1 MAKQTDKKRGLRDR
15 LLTAARRIIAEKG
28 LSSLKAREVA
38 EAAGS
43 ALGGL
48 YTVFPDLDGLVMA
61 VNHSTFETLNAR
73 MDEASE
79 GVSSADM
86 HLQRLA
92 EAYLAFARAEPH
104 LWRAMFEH
112 RLPDGKTFPS
122 EHYESLNHL
131 MAHIVGPLKAL
142 QPALSEEALFIRA
155 RTLFSA
161 FHGVIS
167 MSLDRW
173 FTGVTGENLD
183 VEVSALLRQ
192 LVAGMRQETQNRA

>member
-1 MAKQTDKKRGLRDR
+1 MAKQTDKKRDLQER
-15 LLTAARRIIAEKG
+15 LLKAARQIISQRG
-28 LSSLKAREVA
+28 LSGLKARDVA

-61 VNHSTFETLNAR
+61 VNHGTFEDLNAR
-73 MDEASE
+73 MEQASE
-79 GVSSADM
+79 GVSSPEM
-86 HLQRLA
+86 CLQRLTA
-92 EAYLAFARAEPH
+92 AYLAFARAEPM

-112 RLPDGKTFPS
+112 RLPEGKTFPP
-122 EHYESLNHL
+122 EHYQSLNRL

-142 QPALSEEALFIRA
+142 QPLAPEDALFIRA

-183 VEVSALLRQ
+183 GELSALLRQ
-192 LVAGMRQETQNRA
+192 LVEGMRQETHSRT